1 MIRYDRLWK
10 TMEDKE
16 LTQYRLIKQHGFSA
30 GQIGRLKKNMHV
42 STHTID
48 TLCTILQCGIDDIME
63 FCPDETSGWTGPL
76 PVETEEPAADKPKA
90 KKASKGKTAGEKPEG
105 RKKGRQARKGKARQG
120 RRKAVKG
127 GERKSPQGKEIRQGR
142 QGQERK
148 RRQEGKG
155 RQEEIGRCP
164 SPTALAAARAGSA
177 GGCAPSIEMPE
188 AV

>member
-48 TLCTILQCGIDDIME
+48 TLCTILQCGIGDIME
-63 FCPDETSGWTGPL
+63 FCPDETSGWTGRQTQS
-76 PVETEEPAADKPKA
+76 EKSRQGQDRR
-90 KKASKGKTAGEKPEG
+90 GKTGKS
-105 RKKGRQARKGKARQG
+105 RKKGRQVRKGKTRQG

-142 QGQERK
+142 QGQERE

-155 RQEEIGRCP
+155 RQEEVGRCP
-164 SPTALAAARAGSA
+164 LPTSPAAARAGSS
-177 GGCAPSIEMPE
+177 GERAPSIEMPE